1 MTNTVGI
8 IVLLSTTACS
18 PLMARNAKPTPGKNV
33 NPKPTPK
40 PIDRPFLSFPSSLTL
55 PSSMMFCPSTAF
67 VETHFTA
74 TDPGFPHPRAFCL
87 STLSHPHFSHRFRLL
102 PRGCLLLC
110 LSLAKRF
117 SRTMPFL
124 GSMELMP
131 KQKGS
136 SSKQPKPL
144 LHTFLPYCCI
154 CVLQS
159 PKGRFIHNKS
169 VRTVSGLSVN
179 QASRIASKMDKQQQ
193 LTP

>member
-87 STLSHPHFSHRFRLL
+87 S
-102 PRGCLLLC
+102 
-110 LSLAKRF
+110 
-117 SRTMPFL
+117 
-124 GSMELMP
+124 
-131 KQKGS
+131 
-136 SSKQPKPL
+136 
-144 LHTFLPYCCI
+144 I
-154 CVLQS
+154 CNCTGV
-159 PKGRFIHNKS
+159 PRFISTFPSALFTSFSTIAEGLPSSLLVTCETYHQ
-169 VRTVSGLSVN
+169 RERRCHHLHSGFKFCENL
-179 QASRIASKMDKQQQ
+179 IDKGKFQ
-193 LTP
+193 